1 MKWKIF
7 ERQEED
13 MATKKVETKSRS
25 ANPRASA
32 ATTKATSK
40 PTAKASKPTVK
51 STAKPA
57 VKSTTAAKST
67 VTKSAPKAKAQPAD
81 KAKAQPVNQSKVQ
94 PAAKSKA
101 QPATES
107 KVQSAATKAKAQSS
121 SKANAPVSSRNTP
134 IAKTSRVLSKPQSTS
149 TSGVAVK
156 AEKPVITPKQSTPKK
171 VIVSI
176 TFEQIAQRAYEMWE
190 QRGYSHG
197 NDVDDWCRAEAE
209 LLNK

>member
-1 MKWKIF
+1 MKWNIF

-13 MATKKVETKSRS
+13 MATKKVETKTRS

-32 ATTKATSK
+32 ATTKATAK
-40 PTAKASKPTVK
+40 PTAKATTKATVK
-51 STAKPA
+51 SSAQPSE
-57 VKSTTAAKST
+57 KSKTAKST
-67 VTKSAPKAKAQPAD
+67 VAKTVPKAKGQPAN
-81 KAKAQPVNQSKVQ
+81 KA
-94 PAAKSKA
+94 KA

-107 KVQSAATKAKAQSS
+107 KVQPAKKAKAESASKATAS
-121 SKANAPVSSRNTP
+121 SKTP
-134 IAKTSRVLSKPQSTS
+134 PMAKTSQALSKPQETS
-149 TSGVAVK
+149 ALEVAVQ
-156 AEKPVITPKQSTPKK
+156 AEKPVITSKQSAPKK

-209 LLNK
+209 LLNNK